1 MLNGELKLI
10 PKLIKLNTN
19 NRSPGPKGATGAA
32 PVSALSDNTPNRL
45 GAPVNMGPLV
55 V

>member
-32 PVSALSDNTPNRL
+32 LSDNTPNRL